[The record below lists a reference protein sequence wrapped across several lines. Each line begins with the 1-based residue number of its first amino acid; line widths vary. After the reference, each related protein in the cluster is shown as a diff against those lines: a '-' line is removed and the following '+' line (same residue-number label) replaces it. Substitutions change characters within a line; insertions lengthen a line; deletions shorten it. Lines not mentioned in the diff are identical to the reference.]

1 MPSPDI
7 RNYVDLT
14 VYDLQPTDIY
24 DASVEYAA
32 TAVPEWTPVPGSVED
47 ALLQAASLMTGELVG
62 AINRLPSGVV
72 EALLKLYGVERI
84 AGTAPTGTV
93 IFTLTTFNGATVP
106 VGTRIGHFDST
117 GDEPVLFVFETTA
130 AAAAPVGENV
140 VEAPV
145 MGLTSTRYPALMAG
159 ESLQLLSALSF
170 VDGVVLEGDLD
181 AGANPES
188 DIDYIGRATA
198 VFGQLSEAIALPQQM
213 DNYTLLTY
221 PAVYRSKSYSRVK
234 SFRTI
239 TSLNRS
245 SNVVTATFATPT
257 DLVLGDRI
265 RVTDADESFVGTFL
279 VGGTD
284 GVDVYWSQVA
294 SNASSSAPG
303 VAHSYKFQNDFRDES
318 TEEYVLQN
326 GYVTVYASA
335 IGGAS
340 ATSGVLDAAQTDLA
354 GKVVAGLILK
364 VDHAVVAPIGVDV
377 TITKTRTVAASVVQQ
392 AVRDAIAEYAHP
404 DYWPWEERVYR
415 NELIALIDRVPG
427 VDRVVDVTMTSTND
441 LTFVSET
448 TGDLGFR
455 YFGVLPLAQTIV
467 TVEI

>member
-47 ALLQAASLMTGELVG
+47 ALLQAASSMTGELIG

-84 AGTAPTGTV
+84 AGTPPEGTV

-106 VGTRIGHFDST
+106 AGTRIGYFDST
-117 GDEPVLFVFETTA
+117 GDEPILFAFETTA
-130 AAAAPVGENV
+130 DAAAPVGENV
-140 VEAPV
+140 VEASV
-145 MGLTSTRYPALMAG
+145 IGLTSTRYPALMAG

-170 VDGVVLEGDLD
+170 VDGVVLEDDLD

-213 DNYTLLTY
+213 DNYALLTY
-221 PAVYRSKSYSRVK
+221 PTIYRSRSYSRVK

-239 TSLNRS
+239 TSLIRS
-245 SNVVTATFATPT
+245 SNVVAATFDSPT
-257 DLVLGDRI
+257 DLVLGDKI

-279 VGGTD
+279 VDGTD
-284 GVDVYWSQVA
+284 GVDVYWSQTG
-294 SNASSSAPG
+294 SNASSGAPG
-303 VAHSYKFQNDFRDES
+303 LAHSFKFQDDFRDES
-318 TEEYVLQN
+318 TEEYLPQN

-340 ATSGVLDAAQTDLA
+340 VTNNVLDAAQTDLA
-354 GKVVAGLILK
+354 GKVVAGLILN

-377 TITKTRTVAASVVQQ
+377 TITKTRTAAASVVQQ
-392 AVRDAIAEYAHP
+392 AVKDAIAEYAHP
-404 DYWPWEERVYR
+404 DHWPWEERVYR

-441 LTFVSET
+441 STFVNET

-455 YFGVLPLAQTIV
+455 YFGVLPLAQTVV